1 MQERRF
7 TQSVFGIV
15 LCMAIGLSLLL
26 WRCGLAPIYA
36 WLVGVNVVALL
47 LYGYDKRQAVVGGFR
62 IPEVVLHCAALS
74 GGSPGA
80 ALGQMLFR
88 HKTRK
93 RRFRMVFFAILALQG
108 LAIYG
113 YWRFLRT

>member
-1 MQERRF
+1 MQRHRF
-7 TQSVFGIV
+7 TQYVLGIV
-15 LCMAIGLSLLL
+15 LCMVMGLSLLL
-26 WRCGLAPIYA
+26 WRQGLAPIYA
-36 WLVGVNVVALL
+36 WLVGVNVVVLL
-47 LYGYDKRQAVVGGFR
+47 LYGYDKRQAVVGGSR
-62 IPEVVLHCAALS
+62 IPEVVLHAAALL

-80 ALGQMLFR
+80 ALGQALFR

-93 RRFRMVFFAILALQG
+93 RRFRMVFFAIVVLQG